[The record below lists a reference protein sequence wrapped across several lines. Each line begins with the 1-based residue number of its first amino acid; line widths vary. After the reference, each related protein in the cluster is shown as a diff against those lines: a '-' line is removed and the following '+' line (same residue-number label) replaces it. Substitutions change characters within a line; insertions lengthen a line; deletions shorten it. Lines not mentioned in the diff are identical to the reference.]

1 MFLLDLNALM
11 KKSLRKTILCTLCL
25 ASFSILLLLHPLIYT
40 SIFGEVGAQK
50 NDWILFFGS
59 FHPLLLHLPIGS
71 LFLIFFLE
79 VANLFKKTQSKNMLL
94 PLVFHGV
101 TAIAAAELGMLWYF
115 SGSYSNA
122 SELLDDHMWQGLF
135 YAATAIWLPLIYVK
149 RKKEVSYVYLFSLCI
164 PLLLLISAAHHGG
177 ESVHGSPMAIAPWET
192 NKEPEVRTHTPKDDR
207 VIYHEIIIPILDEKC
222 YACHHSE
229 KKVKSGL
236 KLDTYADIILG
247 GDNQDILPHLTPGDI
262 KKSFLVCC
270 IELPLDDDLHM
281 PPNKKTQIT
290 EDELALLKWWVK
302 VGAPEKAIVS
312 DVEVPENIKLLINPL
327 NPIEISE

>member
-1 MFLLDLNALM
+1 M
-11 KKSLRKTILCTLCL
+11 KKSLGKTKLSILFL
-25 ASFSILLLLHPLIYT
+25 AAFSILLLLHPF
-40 SIFGEVGAQK
+40 IFTKIMGEVGTQE
-50 NDWILFFGS
+50 NNWILFFGS

-79 VANLFKKTQSKNMLL
+79 VVNLFKKTQSKNMLL

-101 TAIAAAELGMLWYF
+101 TAIVAAELGMLWYF

-122 SELLDDHMWQGLF
+122 SELLDDHMWQGLY
-135 YAATAIWLPLIYVK
+135 YAATSIWLPLLYIH
-149 RKKEVSYVYLFSLCI
+149 RKKEVSYIYLFSLCI

-177 ESVHGSPMAIAPWET
+177 ESVHGSPMALAPWGTKKET
-192 NKEPEVRTHTPKDDR
+192 VVRSHTPKDER
-207 VIYHEIIIPILDEKC
+207 VIYNEIIIPILDTKC

-236 KLDTYADIILG
+236 KLDTYADILKG
-247 GDNQDILPHLTPGDI
+247 GDNQDILPHLTPGDV
-262 KKSFLVCC
+262 KNSFLVCC

-327 NPIEISE
+327 NSTNISE